1 MDLYKQAVQLYLT
14 GFRLCFVLPQP
25 PIKLSASGQ
34 PLRLFE
40 KGAAWEAQP
49 DFLALDLKGKRLEV
63 VEVARGA
70 DAERVRGKIEE
81 QSDPQY
87 RSKIQEWIQKTYPE
101 LGFGKYKVDWHF
113 FVRETVAHQVG
124 QERQDVQVSTL
135 EDVFRKLGIPM
146 P

>member
-1 MDLYKQAVQLYLT
+1 MDLYKQVVQLYLT

-25 PIKLSASGQ
+25 PIKLSASGES
-34 PLRLFE
+34 LKLFE
-40 KGAAWEAQP
+40 DGSDWEAHP
-49 DFLALDLKGKRLEV
+49 DFLALDLKSRRLEV
-63 VEVARGA
+63 IEITKSA
-70 DAERVRGKIEE
+70 DAERVREKIEKR
-81 QSDPQY
+81 SDPQY

-113 FVRETVAHQVG
+113 FVREAVAHRVG

-135 EDVFRKLGIPM
+135 EDVFRRLGIPM